1 MAACAKCG
9 AELPADATF
18 CNSCG
23 SPANAGAATR
33 RPGTTSGVNLPG
45 IAFNVAGLLC
55 YILWPVACILFLLVG
70 PYNTNKFV
78 RFHAFQ
84 AAFLGLAGI
93 VAAIALQV
101 LTSILALI
109 PLLGWVVGSLVWIA
123 YGITIL
129 VLVILLMVKAYNGE
143 RYSVPVIGDLATQ
156 QADKI
161 H

>member
-1 MAACAKCG
+1 MAV
-9 AELPADATF
+9 DAAF
-18 CNSCG
+18 CSSCG
-23 SPANAGAATR
+23 SPVNVGSGTR
-33 RPGTTSGVNLPG
+33 QPGTTSAVNLPG

-70 PYNTNKFV
+70 PYNKNKFV

-93 VAAIALQV
+93 VAAIALQI

-109 PLLGWVVGSLVWIA
+109 PLLGWIVGSLIWIV
-123 YGITIL
+123 YGITLL

-156 QADKI
+156 QADRI